1 MLFQNTCTHALAYSA
16 DLLPIEHLC
25 NKLDMR
31 FRVLQLTKVQGPSAD
46 EGPKDWN
53 HIPVPQTTVRRV
65 RADVLLIF
73 IIKYRMVPMF
83 QHCLCKCGLLQ
94 DNTTL

>member
-1 MLFQNTCTHALAYSA
+1 MLFQNTCTHALTYSA

-25 NKLDMR
+25 SKLDMG
-31 FRVLQLTKVQGPSAD
+31 FKVLQLTKVQGPSAD

-65 RADVLLIF
+65 RADVWYPCSNIVYANGVCYKT
-73 IIKYRMVPMF
+73 I
-83 QHCLCKCGLLQ
+83 QLCN
-94 DNTTL
+94 DD